1 MSDYLYL
8 YPVPELGWM
17 YTTKCSSHMVELFN
31 ISLLKGYI
39 MRTMDLTPLLRT
51 SIGFDHINRLLDNA
65 LGHSEPT
72 YPPYNIEKISD
83 DDYRITVALAG
94 FAEEDLDVT
103 VNEGVLIISA
113 NTANDKEEDDEDRYL
128 HRGIAKRSFERR
140 FRLAE
145 TIRVIGAG
153 LVNGLLT
160 VDLQREVPEHLKP
173 RKITITSGQK
183 KSPALDDKAA

>member
-1 MSDYLYL
+1 
-8 YPVPELGWM
+8 
-17 YTTKCSSHMVELFN
+17 
-31 ISLLKGYI
+31 

-65 LGHSEPT
+65 LGHNEPT
-72 YPPYNIEKISD
+72 YPPYNIEKISE

-94 FAEEDLDVT
+94 FSEEDLDVT
-103 VNEGVLIISA
+103 INEGVLIISA
-113 NTANDKEEDDEDRYL
+113 NTASDKDEDDNRYL

-153 LVNGLLT
+153 LENGLLT

-173 RKITITSGQK
+173 RKITITNGQK
-183 KSPALDDKAA
+183 KSKVLDDKAP

>member
-1 MSDYLYL
+1 
-8 YPVPELGWM
+8 
-17 YTTKCSSHMVELFN
+17 
-31 ISLLKGYI
+31 

-65 LGHSEPT
+65 LGHNEPT

-94 FAEEDLDVT
+94 FAEADLDVT
-103 VNEGVLIISA
+103 INEGVLIISA
-113 NTANDKEEDDEDRYL
+113 NTGNDKEEDDSRYL

-145 TIRVIGAG
+145 TIRVISAG
-153 LVNGLLT
+153 LENGLLT

-183 KSPALDDKAA
+183 KSKALDNEAT